1 MGAVPQRIQ
10 RLPDRVPLLGRPP
23 TVSAKPRN
31 STPVSADKDPDRKEY
46 QRLIAEVRE
55 HDRRY
60 YEENRPQVS
69 DAAYDALLR
78 RLKKIEAEHPEWA
91 DPASPTKSLGDRP
104 AGPASGFT
112 TVEHR
117 APMLSIDNTY
127 SDDELREFDVR
138 VQKGLKLEP
147 GTLVT
152 YTVELKIDGV
162 SLSLTYRDGALERA
176 LTRGDGT
183 SGDDVTANVRAIPD
197 IPKKVRA
204 VKGWPEVIEVRGEIY
219 LSRERFMQINTKREE
234 EGLAVFANP
243 RNAAAGSLKLLESD
257 AAAER
262 GLQFLAHGVGHVSA
276 PFAGSQRELRAA
288 YQKAGFPL
296 QPESRSADG
305 ADAVIR
311 ICREWQEK
319 RFGLPYETDGMV
331 VKVDS
336 FESQAKLGLTAK
348 SPRYMIAY
356 KFPAAQARTRLLDIL
371 VQVGRTG
378 VLTPVAVLE
387 PVELS
392 GSTVARAT
400 LHNEDEIERLG
411 LKIGDAV
418 MIEKSGEIIPQIVSV
433 LKEERKGREK
443 KFTMPSECPVCGSG
457 VRREEGEVAVRC
469 VNAACPAQLKARV
482 LHFAGRKAMDIE
494 GLGDA
499 LVDQLVEKGLVKE
512 LTDIYRLKT
521 ADLEVLERMGEKS
534 ADNLVRAIDASRARG
549 LERVLFAL
557 GVRHVGERSARE
569 LAVHYGSMEKL
580 AQATEVEL
588 QQMEEVGPVVAESV
602 RSFFA
607 QSSSRK
613 LVRALADLG
622 VALEAKTRRTEGGP
636 LAGKTLVV
644 TGSLEGYT
652 RDSIHETIRLHGGKT
667 SESVSAKTAYLVAGS
682 DAGSKLEKAKKL
694 GVRVLTEKEFN
705 TLIREGDKE

>member
-1 MGAVPQRIQ
+1 
-10 RLPDRVPLLGRPP
+10 
-23 TVSAKPRN
+23 VSAKPRSSSGIPA
-31 STPVSADKDPDRKEY
+31 STGGTPDRKEY
-46 QRLIAEVRE
+46 RKLLAEVRG

-69 DAAYDALLR
+69 DAVYDALLR
-78 RLKKIEAEHPEWA
+78 RLKAIETDHPEWA
-91 DPASPTKSLGDRP
+91 DPESPTARLGDRP

-112 TVEHR
+112 TAEHR

-138 VQKGLKLEP
+138 VQKGLKLDP
-147 GTLVT
+147 GTPVT
-152 YTVELKIDGV
+152 YTVELKVDGV
-162 SLSLTYRDGALERA
+162 SLSLTYRNGALERA
-176 LTRGDGT
+176 LTRGDGS
-183 SGDDVTANVRAIPD
+183 SGDDVTANVRAITD

-204 VKGWPEVIEVRGEIY
+204 VKGWPEIIEVRGEIY
-219 LSRERFMQINTKREE
+219 LSRERFLRINAEREE
-234 EGLAVFANP
+234 EGLPVFANP

-262 GLQFLAHGVGHVSA
+262 GLRFLAHGVGFVSD
-276 PFAGSQRELRAA
+276 PFAASQRELRTA

-296 QPESRSADG
+296 QPESRSAEG
-305 ADAVIR
+305 AEAVIR
-311 ICREWQEK
+311 ICQEWREK
-319 RFGLPYETDGMV
+319 RHDLPYETDGMV

-336 FESQAKLGLTAK
+336 FEFQSRLGLTAK

-443 KFTMPSECPVCGSG
+443 KFTMPSECPVCGSA

-521 ADLEVLERMGEKS
+521 SDLEALERMGEKS
-534 ADNLVRAIDASRARG
+534 ADNLIRAIEASRGRG
-549 LERVLFAL
+549 LERLLFAL
-557 GVRHVGERSARE
+557 GIRHVGERSARE

-580 AQATEVEL
+580 AQATEAEL
-588 QQMEEVGPVVAESV
+588 QQMDEVGPVVADSV
-602 RSFFA
+602 RGFFA
-607 QSSSRK
+607 QASSRN
-613 LVRALADLG
+613 LVRALADRG
-622 VALEAKTRRTEGGP
+622 VALEAKTRRAEGGP

-652 RDSIHETIRLHGGKT
+652 RESIHETIRLHGGKT
-667 SESVSAKTAYLVAGS
+667 SESVSAKTAYLVAGA

-705 TLIREGDKE
+705 TLIREGEKE